1 MTDQSIEDAS
11 RREFEV
17 YLATHP
23 DFEGEFLERTV
34 DGKYIVKIIE
44 AHWETWK
51 AARQSSQSEP
61 VATLSINIHDEYS
74 LTLNAFEDGEDD
86 GENYARLIAML
97 GKGHHKL
104 YTAPQQAIPSGWIS
118 VTDNAPERIHG
129 MKILCFG
136 NGYIFESEY
145 EDGYWVNI
153 GGEDFTHW
161 MPLPASPTAPIESD
175 K

>member
-104 YTAPQQAIPSGWIS
+104 YAAPQQAIPSGWKSLSDGQWMNI
-118 VTDNAPERIHG
+118 VNHDRAW
-129 MKILCFG
+129 
-136 NGYIFESEY
+136 ESYSKE
-145 EDGYWVNI
+145 EAVHEAVKMTEAKCKENN
-153 GGEDFTHW
+153 
-161 MPLPASPTAPIESD
+161 ASPAAPIESD

>member
-11 RREFEV
+11 RKEFEAWAV
-17 YLATHP
+17 SQDLSIHKSPGT
-23 DFEGEFLERTV
+23 D
-34 DGKYIVKIIE
+34 KYEKGYTLD
-44 AHWETWK
+44 AWETWK

>member
-11 RREFEV
+11 RKEFEAWAV
-17 YLATHP
+17 SQDLSIHKSPGT
-23 DFEGEFLERTV
+23 D
-34 DGKYIVKIIE
+34 KYEKGYTLD
-44 AHWETWK
+44 AWETWK

-104 YTAPQQAIPSGWIS
+104 YAAPQQAIPSGWKSLSDGQWMNI
-118 VTDNAPERIHG
+118 VNHDRAW
-129 MKILCFG
+129 
-136 NGYIFESEY
+136 ESYSKE
-145 EDGYWVNI
+145 EAVHEAVKMTEAKCKENN
-153 GGEDFTHW
+153 
-161 MPLPASPTAPIESD
+161 ASPAAPIESD